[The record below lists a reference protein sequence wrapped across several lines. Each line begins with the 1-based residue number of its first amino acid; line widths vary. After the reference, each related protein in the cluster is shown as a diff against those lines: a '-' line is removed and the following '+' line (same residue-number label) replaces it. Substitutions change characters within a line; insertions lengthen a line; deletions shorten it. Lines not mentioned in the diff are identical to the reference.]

1 MKMLKLE
8 TKKCSCCGLEHPV
21 ATMAIEEDNVYKG
34 IKVTYEAVYEFCGV
48 EDKMHADGD
57 MASQNYNA
65 MVEGYRKTTGQV
77 NLPTAKAEGLT
88 AAQIKASEQSAKNV

>member
-8 TKKCSCCGLEHPV
+8 TKECSCCGLKHPV

-48 EDKMHADGD
+48 EDKMHAVGN
-57 MASQNYNA
+57 MESQNYNA
-65 MVEGYRKTTGQV
+65 MVEAYRKAT
-77 NLPTAKAEGLT
+77 E
-88 AAQIKASEQSAKNV
+88 QIKPSDQPPPGFSRGACKNTD